1 VGEAA
6 RPEIRHAQSSL
17 SAARDEGEAKSRREQ
32 WIAMVAEAEP
42 VRAARD
48 RAFKGVRSARARVFL
63 GSGLI
68 LFLELVL
75 IRELGAKV
83 VHLSYFTNFV
93 LLGSFLGVGL
103 GFLASGKRFSVAR
116 LSPLLLVGLLALV
129 VLLPVQIDRR
139 SDQVIYFT
147 EVDPSGPPPWVMLPV
162 IFLAVAACVMG
173 PAQLVGRS
181 FRHLPALDAYRA
193 DLLGS
198 LAGIA
203 TFTAFAFLEAPPL
216 LWGLVLVALFIALLG
231 TLRVVTF
238 SCALLI
244 AFFVADLPS
253 DRMTWSPYYR
263 IVYDQIAFGG
273 GEVGLNVN
281 VNGIPHQVAR
291 GTEGRLRDDPLYGVP
306 YDRLG
311 SGAPGRVLVVG
322 AGTGNDVAV
331 ALSKG
336 AASVDAVEIDP
347 KILDL
352 GRRYHPDRP
361 YEDPRVTTHVD
372 DGRAFLERTD
382 ARFDLILFALPDSLA
397 LVTGGGAIRLESYLF
412 TREAMAAVRNHLT
425 ERGGFA
431 MYNLYREDWLVDRY
445 AGTVASAFG
454 HEPCV
459 DKVERVGGQAV
470 VSVAV
475 DQDDQRC
482 ARTAAPADRVAPST
496 DDRPFPYFR
505 GGDIPA
511 LYLFALAGILLISL
525 VAVRLLAGPLRSMR
539 PYSDLFFMGAA
550 FLLLETKS
558 VTTFALLFG
567 TTWVVNA
574 VVFAGVLV
582 AVLFAVETTR
592 RVRTPTLPILYMGI
606 AAALILAY
614 VVPNASLLALPVL
627 PRLVAA
633 VALAFAPIFLAN
645 LAFAKRFADTEDAPS
660 AFGVNILGAMVG
672 GCIEYFALIV
682 GFRNLLIVA
691 GLLYLVAFALLPRR
705 GARTIA

>member
-1 VGEAA
+1 
-6 RPEIRHAQSSL
+6 
-17 SAARDEGEAKSRREQ
+17 
-32 WIAMVAEAEP
+32 MVAEAEP

-48 RAFKGVRSARARVFL
+48 RVFTGVRSARARVFL

-103 GFLASGKRFSVAR
+103 GFLASGRRGSIAR
-116 LSPLLLVGLLALV
+116 LSPALLAGLLALV
-129 VLLPVQIDRR
+129 TLLPVQIDRR

-147 EVDPSGPPPWVMLPV
+147 RVEPSGPPTWVMLPI
-162 IFLAVAACVMG
+162 IFIAVAACVMG

-181 FRHLPALDAYRA
+181 FRELPALDAYRA

-203 TFTAFAFLEAPPL
+203 LFTGFAFLGAPPL
-216 LWGLVLVALFIALLG
+216 VWGLVLVGLFVTLLG
-231 TLRVVTF
+231 TARVVMF

-244 AFFVADLPS
+244 ALFVADLPS

-263 IVYDQIAFGG
+263 IVYEQLEFGG
-273 GEVGLNVN
+273 GEVGLNLN
-281 VNGIPHQVAR
+281 VNGVPHQVAR

-306 YDRLG
+306 YERVARG
-311 SGAPGRVLVVG
+311 SLGRVLVVG

-336 AASVDAVEIDP
+336 AARVDAVEIDP

-361 YEDPRVTTHVD
+361 YDDPRVTTHVD

-412 TREAMAAVRNHLT
+412 TREAMATVREHLT
-425 ERGGFA
+425 DSGAFA
-431 MYNLYREDWLVDRY
+431 MYNLYREGWLVDRY

-459 DKVERVGGQAV
+459 DTVERVGGQAV
-470 VSVAV
+470 ISIAV
-475 DQDDQRC
+475 DEDVQRC
-482 ARTAAPADRVAPST
+482 ERTVAPVDRVAPST
-496 DDRPFPYFR
+496 DDRPFPYFK
-505 GGDIPA
+505 GGSIPA
-511 LYLFALAGILLISL
+511 LYLFALAGILLVSL
-525 VAVRLLAGPLRSMR
+525 VAVRFLAGPFRSMR

-574 VVFAGVLV
+574 IVFAGVLV
-582 AVLFAVETTR
+582 AVLLAVETTR
-592 RVRTPTLPILYMGI
+592 RIRTPALPVLYLGI
-606 AAALILAY
+606 AAALVLAY

-627 PRLVAA
+627 PRLVTA

-645 LAFAKRFADTEDAPS
+645 LAFAKRFAATDDASS

-672 GCIEYFALIV
+672 GCIEYLALLV

-705 GARTIA
+705 GVRTT

>member
-1 VGEAA
+1 M
-6 RPEIRHAQSSL
+6 
-17 SAARDEGEAKSRREQ
+17 
-32 WIAMVAEAEP
+32 IAGAETVP
-42 VRAARD
+42 RGGNRL
-48 RAFKGVRSARARVFL
+48 FTGVRSTRARVFL

-75 IRELGAKV
+75 IRELGATV

-103 GFLASGKRFSVAR
+103 GFLASGSRLSVAK

-129 VLLPVQIDRR
+129 TFLPVQIDRR

-147 EVDPSGPPPWVMLPV
+147 GVEPSGPPTWVMLPIIFV
-162 IFLAVAACVMG
+162 IVAACVLG

-181 FRHLPALDAYRA
+181 FRELPALEAYRL

-198 LAGIA
+198 LVGIA
-203 TFTAFAFLEAPPL
+203 TFTGFALLGAPPL
-216 LWGLVLVALFIALLG
+216 VWGLVLVTLFITLLG
-231 TLRVVTF
+231 TVRVVTF

-244 AFFVADLPS
+244 ALFVADLPS
-253 DRMTWSPYYR
+253 DRVTWSPYYR
-263 IVYDQIAFGG
+263 IVNKEIEFES
-273 GEVGLNVN
+273 GEIGLDVH

-291 GTEGRLRDDPLYGVP
+291 GSAGRLRDDPLYGVP
-306 YDRLG
+306 YQRLAGG
-311 SGAPGRVLVVG
+311 SLGRVLVVG

-336 AASVDAVEIDP
+336 AAHVDAVEIDP

-352 GRRYHPDRP
+352 GRSRHPDRP
-361 YEDPRVTTHVD
+361 YQDPRVTTHVD

-382 ARFDLILFALPDSLA
+382 ARFDLILFALPDSLV

-412 TREAMAAVRNHLT
+412 TREAMETVREHLT

-445 AGTVASAFG
+445 AGTVAAAFG

-459 DKVERVGGQAV
+459 DKVERVAGEAV
-470 VSVAV
+470 ISIAV
-475 DQDDQRC
+475 RETDQRC
-482 ARTAAPADRVAPST
+482 EAAVAASDRVAPST

-505 GGDIPA
+505 GGSIPS
-511 LYLFALAGILLISL
+511 LYLFALAGILLTSL
-525 VAVRLLAGPLRSMR
+525 LAVRFLAGPFRSMR
-539 PYSDLFFMGAA
+539 PYADLFFMGAA

-574 VVFAGVLV
+574 IVFAGVLL
-582 AVLFAVETTR
+582 AVLLAVETTR
-592 RVRTPTLPILYMGI
+592 RFPTPALPLLYVGI

-614 VVPNASLLALPVL
+614 IVPNASLLALPVL

-633 VALAFAPIFLAN
+633 VSLAFAPIYLAN
-645 LAFAKRFADTEDAPS
+645 LVFAKRFAGTADAAS
-660 AFGVNILGAMVG
+660 AFGINILGAMVG
-672 GCIEYFALIV
+672 GCIEYLALIV

-691 GLLYLVAFALLPRR
+691 GLLYLAAFALLPRR
-705 GARTIA
+705 GLRAA

>member
-1 VGEAA
+1 MPDRAENQG
-6 RPEIRHAQSSL
+6 
-17 SAARDEGEAKSRREQ
+17 
-32 WIAMVAEAEP
+32 IAMVAEAEP
-42 VRAARD
+42 VRTATERV
-48 RAFKGVRSARARVFL
+48 FTGVHSARARVFL

-103 GFLASGKRFSVAR
+103 GFLASGKRLSVAR
-116 LSPLLLVGLLALV
+116 FSPLLLTGLLALV
-129 VLLPVQIDRR
+129 VVLPVQIDRR
-139 SDQVIYFT
+139 SDEVIYFT
-147 EVDPSGPPPWVMLPV
+147 EVEPSGPPTWVMLPI

-181 FRHLPALDAYRA
+181 FRELPALGAYRV

-203 TFTAFAFLEAPPL
+203 TFTGFAFLGAPPL
-216 LWGLVLVALFIALLG
+216 VWGLVLVALFIALLG
-231 TLRVVTF
+231 TARVVMF
-238 SCALLI
+238 SCVLLI
-244 AFFVADLPS
+244 ALFVADLPS
-253 DRMTWSPYYR
+253 DGTTWSPYYR
-263 IVYDQIAFGG
+263 IVYGEVEFGG
-273 GEVGLNVN
+273 GEVGLGVN

-291 GTEGRLRDDPLYGVP
+291 ATKGRLRDDPLYGVP
-306 YDRLG
+306 YERLAVG
-311 SGAPGRVLVVG
+311 PPGRVLVVG
-322 AGTGNDVAV
+322 AGTGNDVAI
-331 ALSKG
+331 ALAQG

-352 GRRYHPDRP
+352 GRRHHPDGP
-361 YEDPRVTTHVD
+361 YDDPRVTTHVD

-412 TREAMAAVRNHLT
+412 TREAMATVHEHLT
-425 ERGGFA
+425 ESGAFA
-431 MYNLYREDWLVDRY
+431 MYNLYREEWLVDRY

-454 HEPCV
+454 HEPCI

-470 VSVAV
+470 ISVAV
-475 DQDDQRC
+475 NENDQRC
-482 ARTAAPADRVAPST
+482 AASTVAAADRVAPST

-505 GGDIPA
+505 GGSIPP
-511 LYLFALAGILLISL
+511 LYLFALAGILLVSL
-525 VAVRLLAGPLRSMR
+525 VAVRVLAGPFRSMR
-539 PYSDLFFMGAA
+539 SYSDLFFMGAA

-567 TTWVVNA
+567 TTWIVNA
-574 VVFAGVLV
+574 IVFAGVLF
-582 AVLFAVETTR
+582 AVLLAVETTR
-592 RVRTPTLPILYMGI
+592 RVRTPALPVLYVGI
-606 AAALILAY
+606 AAALVLAY

-627 PRLVAA
+627 PRLLAA

-672 GCIEYFALIV
+672 GCIEYLALVV

-691 GLLYLVAFALLPRR
+691 GLLYLAAFALLPRR
-705 GARTIA
+705 AARTV

>member
-1 VGEAA
+1 
-6 RPEIRHAQSSL
+6 
-17 SAARDEGEAKSRREQ
+17 
-32 WIAMVAEAEP
+32 MVAEADQ
-42 VRAARD
+42 VRAGGRT
-48 RAFKGVRSARARVFL
+48 FSGVRPARARVFL

-103 GFLASGKRFSVAR
+103 GFLASAKRLSVAR
-116 LSPLLLVGLLALV
+116 FSPALLAGLLALV

-147 EVDPSGPPPWVMLPV
+147 RVEPSGPPTWVMLPI

-181 FRHLPALDAYRA
+181 FRELPALEAYRA

-203 TFTAFAFLEAPPL
+203 TFTGFAFLGAPPL
-216 LWGLVLVALFIALLG
+216 VWGVVLVALFIALLG
-231 TLRVVTF
+231 TARVVMF

-244 AFFVADLPS
+244 ALFVADLPS
-253 DRMTWSPYYR
+253 DHMTWSPYYR
-263 IVYDQIAFGG
+263 IVYDQVEFGG

-291 GTEGRLRDDPLYGVP
+291 GAEGRLRDDPLYGVP
-306 YDRLG
+306 YQRLSRG
-311 SGAPGRVLVVG
+311 SPGRVLVVG

-331 ALSKG
+331 ALAKG
-336 AASVDAVEIDP
+336 ATSVDAVEIDP
-347 KILDL
+347 KILKL
-352 GRRYHPDRP
+352 GRRHHPDRP
-361 YEDPRVTTHVD
+361 YDDARVTTHVD
-372 DGRAFLERTD
+372 DGRAFLERTEGH
-382 ARFDLILFALPDSLA
+382 FDLILFALPDSLA

-412 TREAMAAVRNHLT
+412 TREAMATVREHLT
-425 ERGGFA
+425 ESGGFA
-431 MYNLYREDWLVDRY
+431 MYNLYREGWLVDRY

-470 VSVAV
+470 ISIAV
-475 DQDDQRC
+475 DASDQRC
-482 ARTAAPADRVAPST
+482 AQTAAPADRVAPST

-505 GGDIPA
+505 GGSIPP
-511 LYLFALAGILLISL
+511 LYLFALAGILLVSI
-525 VAVRLLAGPLRSMR
+525 VAVRVLAGPFRSMR

-574 VVFAGVLV
+574 IVFAGVLV
-582 AVLFAVETTR
+582 AVLLAVETTR
-592 RVRTPTLPILYMGI
+592 RVPTPSLPILYI
-606 AAALILAY
+606 AIAGALVLAY

-627 PRLVAA
+627 PRLAAA

-672 GCIEYFALIV
+672 GCIEYLALIV

-691 GLLYLVAFALLPRR
+691 GLLYLVAFALLPRGR
-705 GARTIA
+705 AARTI